1 MSQAVG
7 LIYAFVAAIAFGIQY
22 VPVKKYEIFEGTA
35 FQWFMCNGILMCG
48 FIIAAASGELQRGL
62 SPLVMLG
69 GVFWASSNYLVLPLV
84 KLLGIGLGFSLYHF
98 VNLMTGYCIGR
109 FGLFGVKV
117 LTGKLLYCDIGCFLI
132 LISFFAMVFVEAG
145 HENGEVSDS
154 DIVKA
159 TGTMAKA
166 EELGTLDRLGP
177 GAQKVLGVVLAIL
190 AGVLCGVNGVPAT
203 LWEAWAS
210 MDGPASPQHP
220 EADAFS
226 VALPQCLGIWVCSS
240 GILIVYSSLAVVKLK
255 KSVIGP
261 AYGSGCIWGIGFAC
275 MMKGIANLG
284 YSVGYTLDAVGPILV
299 SSLLSVFV
307 FKEITNRKPLMI
319 YFGAFTLQLVGVLLI
334 GTYGEP

>member
-154 DIVKA
+154 DSECSSDESGSYDKVVKA

-203 LWEAWAS
+203 LWEA
-210 MDGPASPQHP
+210 QHP

-240 GILIVYSSLAVVKLK
+240 GEAQEVGDWPGLRQWLHLGHRLCMHDEGYCQFGLLGGLHLGCRWANFGVQLAVGLRVQGNNQPEAAHDLLWCLY
-255 KSVIGP
+255 VAAG
-261 AYGSGCIWGIGFAC
+261 GSSADW
-275 MMKGIANLG
+275 NLW
-284 YSVGYTLDAVGPILV
+284 
-299 SSLLSVFV
+299 
-307 FKEITNRKPLMI
+307 
-319 YFGAFTLQLVGVLLI
+319 
-334 GTYGEP
+334 